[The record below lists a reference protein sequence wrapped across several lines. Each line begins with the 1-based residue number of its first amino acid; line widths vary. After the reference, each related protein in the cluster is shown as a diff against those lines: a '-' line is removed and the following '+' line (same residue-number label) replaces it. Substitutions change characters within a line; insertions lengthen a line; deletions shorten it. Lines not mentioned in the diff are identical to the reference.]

1 MGDGTLRCWHVTGS
15 IGPRIDYN
23 ARFRILP
30 VLEELRSAIHRRR
43 HNLANADFRLHIDE
57 EVWQ

>member
-1 MGDGTLRCWHVTGS
+1 MGDGVLRRSHETGS
-15 IGPRIDYN
+15 IWPRIDYN
-23 ARFRILP
+23 ARLQLLP